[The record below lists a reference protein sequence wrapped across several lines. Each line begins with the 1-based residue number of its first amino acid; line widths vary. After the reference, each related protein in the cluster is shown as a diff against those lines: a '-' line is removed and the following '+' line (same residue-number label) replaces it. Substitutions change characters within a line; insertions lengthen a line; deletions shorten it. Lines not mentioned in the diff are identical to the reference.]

1 MSQLKGLPA
10 FFQNNAKT
18 VAAGLED
25 FELDNGGDGL
35 DGLIDEGNANG
46 ANDDTFG
53 DAEVLEYDENPE
65 NLPDFFK
72 LNKPVTT
79 APPPVAIPQIAKSAP
94 PGLPPGLTPQKKA
107 AGGEATTVASS
118 ATPSNAYFSSPASFL
133 TATPTGVQVSAAS
146 SAALFGAIAGGAR
159 PAAAAPSTPV
169 SAAPALSF
177 AAAAGGVQHTP
188 RSLFEEGTS
197 TPQRDLFAAAP
208 STPSSSLFPGTPSL
222 SSVTQALPET
232 PTQPVHQ
239 RVTEYLGR
247 GKYMTASD
255 VRYVVSRVLQPLETV
270 DPYADDFYHIQF
282 KLKKNRRERE
292 AAVRE
297 GKDEVPAPPTVPNP
311 TWKET
316 KERIKLQMDQ
326 SRRNFTAKV
335 KDWEEKE
342 QVLGHRIRAEVSKP
356 KELLSIP
363 NLNDLELD
371 LMDTGDSDNILLSTE
386 WKSPFNSRLWSTRA
400 AVQQGYEAL
409 FTVQELQQL
418 AQFPT
423 VAQNQSAMEEIK
435 REIEAA
441 ISLLSQSLGIR
452 TLIHASPHHF
462 GSGAGSSGAGVM
474 STHGH
479 SASGRELSILGNANE
494 YNLDGRHVSA
504 ILQTVIGKKLLI
516 RGIKFLSPQHRWA
529 LIPVILARILLPAPA
544 SNATVSADNGKGAS
558 VVKEMQEVERTL
570 IATIT
575 DYLQFCFAQQRELH
589 AKVMPGVASAT
600 LYANNYSRELLG
612 HLRQCL
618 KNIMITQMDKKSQ
631 LRESL
636 LVEKARAEAL
646 FVIVRLGDQI
656 ADTWSDAQS
665 KVEWVQTREAFM
677 SLLEG

>member
-1 MSQLKGLPA
+1 LDVGLPA

-133 TATPTGVQVSAAS
+133 TAAPTGVQVSAAS

-270 DPYADDFYHIQF
+270 DPYADDFYHIQ
-282 KLKKNRRERE
+282 
-292 AAVRE
+292 
-297 GKDEVPAPPTVPNP
+297 
-311 TWKET
+311 
-316 KERIKLQMDQ
+316 
-326 SRRNFTAKV
+326 
-335 KDWEEKE
+335 
-342 QVLGHRIRAEVSKP
+342 VSDR
-356 KELLSIP
+356 S
-363 NLNDLELD
+363 
-371 LMDTGDSDNILLSTE
+371 
-386 WKSPFNSRLWSTRA
+386 
-400 AVQQGYEAL
+400 
-409 FTVQELQQL
+409 
-418 AQFPT
+418 
-423 VAQNQSAMEEIK
+423 
-435 REIEAA
+435 
-441 ISLLSQSLGIR
+441 
-452 TLIHASPHHF
+452 
-462 GSGAGSSGAGVM
+462 
-474 STHGH
+474 
-479 SASGRELSILGNANE
+479 
-494 YNLDGRHVSA
+494 
-504 ILQTVIGKKLLI
+504 
-516 RGIKFLSPQHRWA
+516 
-529 LIPVILARILLPAPA
+529 
-544 SNATVSADNGKGAS
+544 
-558 VVKEMQEVERTL
+558 
-570 IATIT
+570 
-575 DYLQFCFAQQRELH
+575 
-589 AKVMPGVASAT
+589 
-600 LYANNYSRELLG
+600 
-612 HLRQCL
+612 
-618 KNIMITQMDKKSQ
+618 
-631 LRESL
+631 
-636 LVEKARAEAL
+636 
-646 FVIVRLGDQI
+646 
-656 ADTWSDAQS
+656 
-665 KVEWVQTREAFM
+665 
-677 SLLEG
+677 